1 MTIRGFIG
9 DKPFYR
15 RVLVIVLPILVQN
28 IITNFVSLLDNVM
41 VGRVGTEE
49 MSGVA
54 IVNQLIFVFN
64 LFIFGAIS
72 GAGIFTAQFH
82 GRNNVDGVRRTFRIK
97 LILVAVITVLAELL
111 FIFYGDELILLFLH
125 EGEENIDLAATFD
138 FARRYLRVI
147 LFSLPAFAVM
157 QAYSDTLRSTDKTV
171 LPMAASIVAIFV
183 NTVLNYAFIFGKL
196 GAPRLSVVGA
206 ALATVIARYA
216 ESLLVI
222 LITHLTPRKNPF
234 IVGAYRGFAIGASL
248 MRAVMRRGFP
258 LMLNELLWALGTTM
272 VVQAYSLRGL
282 EAVSAQNISSTV
294 SNLFF
299 CAYFA
304 FGNAIS
310 IMIGQLLGAGKL
322 EQARDDDR
330 KLIFTCVIT
339 CMAVGGIMAILAPLI
354 PQIYNT
360 LDSVKALASQFLLV
374 SAALMPISGFTN
386 ASYFTLRSGGK
397 TFVTF
402 LFDSVFVW
410 VVSIPVAHI
419 LSRFTAM
426 PILTLYICVQ
436 SLEIIKAV
444 IGFILLRSGIWV
456 NNLVE
461 SENDTFV

>member
-1 MTIRGFIG
+1 MTIRDFFG
-9 DKPFYR
+9 DKKFYK
-15 RVLVIVLPILVQN
+15 RVLVIALPILVQN

-41 VGRVGTEE
+41 VGLVGTEE

-72 GAGIFTAQFH
+72 GAGIFSAQFH
-82 GRNNVDGVRRTFRIK
+82 GRGNTDGVRQTFRIK
-97 LILVAVITVLAELL
+97 LILVAVIAVLAEIV
-111 FIFYGDELILLFLH
+111 FFFFGDELIMLFLH
-125 EGEENIDLAATFD
+125 EGEENIDIAATFE
-138 FARRYLRVI
+138 FARSYLRVI
-147 LFSLPAFAVM
+147 MIGLPAFAVM

-171 LPMAASIVAIFV
+171 LPMAASIAAIFV

-196 GAPRLSVVGA
+196 GAPKLSVVGA
-206 ALATVIARYA
+206 ALATIIARYVECA
-216 ESLLVI
+216 IVVVA
-222 LITHLTPRKNPF
+222 THLGKKKYPF
-234 IVGAYRGFAIGASL
+234 ARGAYSGFKIEKTLWRS
-248 MRAVMRRGFP
+248 VMRRGFP
-258 LMLNELLWALGTTM
+258 LMLNELLWALGTTA

-310 IMIGQLLGAGKL
+310 IMVGQLLGAGEL
-322 EQARDDDR
+322 ERARDEDR
-330 KLIFTCVIT
+330 KLISTCVLT
-339 CMAVGGIMAILAPLI
+339 CVVVGAVMAVLAPLI

-360 LDSVKALASQFLLV
+360 LDTVKSLASEFLIV
-374 SAALMPISGFTN
+374 SAVLMPISGFTH

-410 VVSIPVAHI
+410 VVSIPVSHI
-419 LSRFTAM
+419 LSRYTAM

-436 SLEIIKAV
+436 SLEIIKAI
-444 IGFILLRSGIWV
+444 IGFILLRSGIWL
-456 NNLVE
+456 NNLVGSE
-461 SENDTFV
+461 SK